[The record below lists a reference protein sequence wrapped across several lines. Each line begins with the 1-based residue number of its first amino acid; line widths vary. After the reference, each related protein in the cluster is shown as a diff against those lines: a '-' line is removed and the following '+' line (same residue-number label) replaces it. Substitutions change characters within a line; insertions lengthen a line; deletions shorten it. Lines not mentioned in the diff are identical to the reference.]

1 MLWTRDRSKAGFGE
15 WCSIPP
21 GGMIQRTEEAGGTA
35 CANNFPLAEM
45 SARAG
50 SDTAR
55 AYAAPG
61 AEAKAEDG
69 PQVAIDSGG

>member
-1 MLWTRDRSKAGFGE
+1 MARLSDEIEARSALNAEF
-15 WCSIPP
+15 S
-21 GGMIQRTEEAGGTA
+21 
-35 CANNFPLAEM
+35 LAEM

-61 AEAKAEDG
+61 AEAKAEEG
-69 PQVAIDSGG
+69 GARALDSGG